1 MLSSEGKPTD
11 NNSAIANQKPSK
23 TIGTDGASYHKPN
36 QQLEREQIFRLIEE
50 GILCFEACL
59 YHQVLPLKLEYN
71 SLLLGIVNPKD
82 TVALEYVNNI
92 LSYLKITV
100 ATQTVT
106 AEAHRIILSEYLNY
120 KNASSE
126 SKLEKQ
132 DRVDSN
138 NVPYVENRLITEKM
152 QNLEEEEES
161 LPGDNTLILFDSPN
175 RVNLKSVSN
184 QQRRKSPVKTLN
196 HENKQESKQESKQEN
211 KQESKQEN
219 KQENKQE
226 SHKKTDPDIFEI
238 VSAKNLPVL
247 KLPLPESFS
256 ADQILPTL
264 PPRKLLNELLARVL
278 AGGIG
283 RLYLERQPYQARILW
298 SLNGIVQSVV
308 EELPLSAFQGVL
320 NELKRLSSLP
330 LMTLAQAKQV
340 ETECLYQQQRLL
352 LRLRVMPGMY
362 GEEATL
368 QVLRGAALKF
378 YQQQQL
384 SHISRDAL
392 GASQELSYKVRELH
406 QRLAANKPDLN
417 TEQIKALESLN
428 GLVKNLDRQLRIL
441 TDIPS

>member
-11 NNSAIANQKPSK
+11 INSAIANQKPSK
-23 TIGTDGASYHKPN
+23 TIGTDGASYPKPN

-71 SLLLGIVNPKD
+71 TLLLGIVNPKD
-82 TVALEYVNNI
+82 KVALDYVNSI

-100 ATQTVT
+100 VTQSVT
-106 AEAHRIILSEYLNY
+106 AEAHRILLSEYLTY

-126 SKLEKQ
+126 SKLDRQ

-138 NVPYVENRLITEKM
+138 DVQNVENPLITK
-152 QNLEEEEES
+152 NLEEEES
-161 LPGDNTLILFDSPN
+161 LPGDNTLILFDSPK
-175 RVNLKSVSN
+175 VANLKSLSN
-184 QQRRKSPVKTLN
+184 QQRKKSSVTNLN
-196 HENKQESKQESKQEN
+196 KENKEKKQESERN
-211 KQESKQEN
+211 
-219 KQENKQE
+219 
-226 SHKKTDPDIFEI
+226 TDTDIFEI
-238 VSAKNLPVL
+238 VSANLPIL
-247 KLPLPESFS
+247 RLPLPESFT
-256 ADQILPTL
+256 ADKVLPKL
-264 PPRKLLNELLARVL
+264 PAKKLLNELLARIL

-283 RLYLERQPYQARILW
+283 RLYLERQPYQGRILW

-320 NELKRLSSLP
+320 NELKRLNSLP
-330 LMTLAQAKQV
+330 LMRLAQAKQV
-340 ETECLYQQQRLL
+340 ETECLYQKQRLL

-384 SHISRDAL
+384 THISRDAL
-392 GASQELSYKVRELH
+392 GASQQLSYKVCELE
-406 QRLAANKPDLN
+406 QRLAVNKPDLSPQQL
-417 TEQIKALESLN
+417 EALESLN
-428 GLVKNLDRQLRIL
+428 GLMENLDRHLRIL
-441 TDIPS
+441 VDIPNM

>member
-1 MLSSEGKPTD
+1 MLSSEGKPTE

-23 TIGTDGASYHKPN
+23 TIGTNGASYLKPS
-36 QQLEREQIFRLIEE
+36 QQLDREQIFRLIEE

-71 SLLLGIVNPKD
+71 TLLLGIVNPKD
-82 TVALEYVNNI
+82 TVALDYVNSI
-92 LSYLKITV
+92 LSYLKIAVT
-100 ATQTVT
+100 TQTVT

-120 KNASSE
+120 KNPSFE
-126 SKLEKQ
+126 PKLDKQ
-132 DRVDSN
+132 ETSLDSN
-138 NVPYVENRLITEKM
+138 NAQNVENPLTTK
-152 QNLEEEEES
+152 NLEEESLETSLDSNNAQKVGNPLIAEDSEEES
-161 LPGDNTLILFDSPN
+161 LPGDNTLILFDSAKG
-175 RVNLKSVSN
+175 VKFKSLSN
-184 QQRRKSPVKTLN
+184 QQRKKHPVTTPLN
-196 HENKQESKQESKQEN
+196 HKNKQESDKN
-211 KQESKQEN
+211 
-219 KQENKQE
+219 
-226 SHKKTDPDIFEI
+226 TDTDIFEI

-256 ADQILPTL
+256 ADRVLPML
-264 PPRKLLNELLARVL
+264 PPKKLLSELLARVL

-320 NELKRLSSLP
+320 NELKRLNSLP
-330 LMTLAQAKQV
+330 MMTLAKAKQV
-340 ETECLYQQQRLL
+340 ETECLYQKQRLL

-384 SHISRDAL
+384 THISREAL
-392 GASQELSYKVRELH
+392 GASQQLSYKVRELH
-406 QRLAANKPDLN
+406 KRLAGNKQDLSPQQL
-417 TEQIKALESLN
+417 ESLESLN
-428 GLVKNLDRQLRIL
+428 GLVENLDRHLRIL
-441 TDIPS
+441 TDIPNL

>member
-11 NNSAIANQKPSK
+11 TNSAIANQKPFK
-23 TIGTDGASYHKPN
+23 TIGTDGASHPNPN

-71 SLLLGIVNPKD
+71 NLLLGIVNPKD
-82 TVALEYVNNI
+82 TVALEYVNGI

-100 ATQTVT
+100 STRTVT

-126 SKLEKQ
+126 SKLDNSHQ
-132 DRVDSN
+132 LDSDN
-138 NVPYVENRLITEKM
+138 AQNVENPLIAKIT
-152 QNLEEEEES
+152 QITQDSEEEES
-161 LPGDNTLILFDSPN
+161 IPGDNTLILLDSSKG
-175 RVNLKSVSN
+175 VKLKSVSN
-184 QQRRKSPVKTLN
+184 QQRQNPVTTLN
-196 HENKQESKQESKQEN
+196 GENKQESKLESE
-211 KQESKQEN
+211 
-219 KQENKQE
+219 
-226 SHKKTDPDIFEI
+226 KKTDSDTFEI
-238 VSAKNLPVL
+238 VSAKNLPLL

-256 ADQILPTL
+256 ADEILPTL
-264 PPRKLLNELLARVL
+264 PPKKLLNELLARVL

-283 RLYLERQPYQARILW
+283 RLYLERQPYKARILW

-308 EELPLSAFQGVL
+308 DELPLSAFQGVL
-320 NELKRLSSLP
+320 NELKRLNSLP

-352 LRLRVMPGMY
+352 LRLRVMPGMH

-384 SHISRDAL
+384 THISRDAL
-392 GASQELSYKVRELH
+392 GASQELSYKVRELE
-406 QRLAANKPDLN
+406 QRLAANKQDLN
-417 TEQIKALESLN
+417 SVQLKALESL
-428 GLVKNLDRQLRIL
+428 GGIMQNLDRHLRIL
-441 TDIPS
+441 VDIPNS

>member
-1 MLSSEGKPTD
+1 MLSSEGKPTE

-23 TIGTDGASYHKPN
+23 TIGTNGASYLKPS
-36 QQLEREQIFRLIEE
+36 QQLDREQIFRLIEE

-71 SLLLGIVNPKD
+71 TLLLGIVNPKD
-82 TVALEYVNNI
+82 TVALDYVNSI
-92 LSYLKITV
+92 LSYLKIAVT
-100 ATQTVT
+100 TQTVT

-120 KNASSE
+120 KNPSFE
-126 SKLEKQ
+126 PKLDKQ
-132 DRVDSN
+132 ETSLDSN
-138 NVPYVENRLITEKM
+138 NAQNVENPLTTK
-152 QNLEEEEES
+152 NLEEESLETSLDSNNAQKVGNPLIAEDSEEES
-161 LPGDNTLILFDSPN
+161 LPGDNTLILFDSAKG
-175 RVNLKSVSN
+175 VKFKSLSN
-184 QQRRKSPVKTLN
+184 QQRKKHPVTTPLN
-196 HENKQESKQESKQEN
+196 HKNKQESDKN
-211 KQESKQEN
+211 
-219 KQENKQE
+219 
-226 SHKKTDPDIFEI
+226 TDTDIFEI

-256 ADQILPTL
+256 ADRVLPML
-264 PPRKLLNELLARVL
+264 PPKKLLSELLARVL

-320 NELKRLSSLP
+320 NELKRLNSLP
-330 LMTLAQAKQV
+330 MMTLAKAKQV
-340 ETECLYQQQRLL
+340 ETECLYQKQRLL

-384 SHISRDAL
+384 THISREAL
-392 GASQELSYKVRELH
+392 GASQQLSYKVRELH
-406 QRLAANKPDLN
+406 KRLAGNKQDLSPKQL
-417 TEQIKALESLN
+417 ESLESLN
-428 GLVKNLDRQLRIL
+428 GLVENLDRHLRIL
-441 TDIPS
+441 TDIPNL